1 MQVVWP
7 LQGPFVLS
15 RFRKGHSARG
25 RGVGFSVCLSVEL
38 ILGFLGGNAPG
49 YVSPQDGRE

>member
-15 RFRKGHSARG
+15 EFRKGHSARG
-25 RGVGFSVCLSVEL
+25 RGVGLSICLGAEL
-38 ILGFLGGNAPG
+38 ILGFLGGNTPG
-49 YVSPQDGRE
+49 YVSPQDD